1 MLYKIHISVIRGIA
15 HKIVVIRGYMI
26 AQKTSNLAAQLKRG
40 ETVGITFHS
49 HNKQNIKFLG
59 SLLRKILSN
68 NDRIYLQD
76 ALFNIMRE
84 IIINAVKA
92 NSKRIYFDY
101 HNLDINNT
109 EQYITGMENFK
120 TFILENQEIIEAELK
135 KSKLRV
141 EIYFKKTA
149 EGLNV
154 YVRNNTPIHP
164 DELLRVQERMEKAK
178 EYNDFSDVYG
188 DVSDDSEGEGLGL
201 VLSILL
207 LRNSGIGENSLK
219 IKTDGKITQTSF
231 VIPDHLKPK
240 EIVSKIQN
248 MILEEIKD
256 LPSIPQHVHELEKL
270 CVTPDVSFKDINDKI
285 ILDPALSASVLK
297 LANSAGFISRKKIGS
312 VLDAVK
318 VIGLKN
324 LRAILVASS
333 ARKIMDEKFS
343 MYKEIWNHCNKV
355 AFYAKNLAVRFGYP
369 NITEQVYLAG
379 LLHDLGKIVLLSTSG
394 SLSEWISTVTMQ
406 RNIRTSTI
414 IEELSI
420 GISHS
425 TIGEMIAKKWNL
437 PEYLVET
444 IKNHHSPMNKD
455 KKYSDIVNIVYLANE
470 MVITE
475 NKKYDHSYIEEEVLT
490 KFNLVNENTF
500 LNVHG
505 MVSAEFDEQQAL
517 LATAQ

>member
-1 MLYKIHISVIRGIA
+1 
-15 HKIVVIRGYMI
+15 
-26 AQKTSNLAAQLKRG
+26 
-40 ETVGITFHS
+40 
-49 HNKQNIKFLG
+49 
-59 SLLRKILSN
+59 
-68 NDRIYLQD
+68 
-76 ALFNIMRE
+76 MRE

-92 NSKRIYFDY
+92 NSKRIYFEY
-101 HNLDINNT
+101 HKLDINNS

-120 TFILENQEIIEAELK
+120 TYIIENQEIIEAELK

-141 EIYFKKTA
+141 EIYFKKTD
-149 EGLNV
+149 EGLKIF
-154 YVRNNTPIHP
+154 VRNNTPIHP
-164 DELLRVQERMEKAK
+164 DELVRVQERIEKAK

-207 LRNSGIGENSLK
+207 LRNSGIGENSLE
-219 IKTDGKITQTSF
+219 IKSDGKITQTSF
-231 VIPDHLKPK
+231 VVPDIIKPL

-270 CVTPDVSFKDINDKI
+270 CITPDVSLKDINDKI
-285 ILDPALSASVLK
+285 ILDPGLSASVLK

-318 VIGLKN
+318 IIGLKN

-333 ARKIMDEKFS
+333 ARKIMDEKYS

-355 AFYAKNLAVRFGYP
+355 AFYAKNLAIRFGYQ

-394 SLSEWISTVTMQ
+394 ALSEWISTVTMQ

-425 TIGEMIAKKWNL
+425 TIGEIIARKWNL
-437 PEYLVET
+437 PQYLIET
-444 IKNHHSPMNKD
+444 IKNHHSPLNKD
-455 KKYSDIVNIVYLANE
+455 NRYKDIVNIVYLANE
-470 MVITE
+470 MVLLE
-475 NKKYDHSYIEEEVLT
+475 SKKYDHSYIEDEVLT
-490 KFNLVNENTF
+490 MFDLNNESTF
-500 LNVHG
+500 LNVLE
-505 MVSAEFDEQQAL
+505 MISTDFEEQQAL

>member
-1 MLYKIHISVIRGIA
+1 
-15 HKIVVIRGYMI
+15 MI
-26 AQKTSNLAAQLKRG
+26 AEKTSNLAAQLKRG

-49 HNKQNIKFLG
+49 HNKRNIKFLG
-59 SLLRKILSN
+59 SLLKKILSN

-84 IIINAVKA
+84 IIVNAVKA

-101 HNLDINNT
+101 HHLDINDS

-120 TFILENQEIIEAELK
+120 TYILENQDFIETELK
-135 KSKLRV
+135 KSNLRV
-141 EIYFKKTA
+141 EIYFKKT
-149 EGLNV
+149 ENGLNI

-178 EYNDFSDVYG
+178 EYHDFSDVYG
-188 DVSDDSEGEGLGL
+188 DISDDSEGEGLGL
-201 VLSILL
+201 VLSMLL

-219 IKTDGKITQTSF
+219 IKSDGKITQTSF
-231 VIPDHLKPK
+231 IIPDDLKPK

-256 LPSIPQHVHELEKL
+256 LPSIPQNIYELEKL

-285 ILDPALSASVLK
+285 IMDPALSASVLR
-297 LANSAGFISRKKIGS
+297 LANSAGFISRKKINS

-333 ARKIMDEKFS
+333 ARKILDEKYS

-355 AFYAKNLAVRFGYP
+355 AFYAKNLAIRFGYQKL
-369 NITEQVYLAG
+369 TEQVYLAG

-394 SLSEWISTVTMQ
+394 ALSEWISTVTMQ
-406 RNIRTSTI
+406 RSIRSSTI

-425 TIGEMIAKKWNL
+425 TIGEMIARKWNL
-437 PEYLVET
+437 PEYLIES
-444 IKNHHSPMNKD
+444 IKNHHSPMNKNE
-455 KKYSDIVNIVYLANE
+455 KYSDIVNIVYLANE
-470 MVITE
+470 MVLTE
-475 NKKYDHSYIEEEVLT
+475 SKKYDHAYIEDDVLT
-490 KFNLVNENTF
+490 KFDLNSETDF
-500 LNVHG
+500 LNIHG

-517 LATAQ
+517 FTAAQ